1 MEKRICILYTG
12 GTIGMVP
19 SEKGYVPSS
28 GAFLDLLR
36 AIPDLY
42 WADMPRWDVVEFDP
56 LLDSSDITVREW
68 NQIGRAIAARYD
80 DYDGFVVLHG
90 TDTMAYSA
98 SAISFML
105 ENLSKPVI
113 FTGSQIPLGQI
124 RSDGRDNIISSLL
137 IAASGQV
144 HEVCIY
150 FNGVLLRGNR
160 STKRSSDQF
169 EAFESPNDA
178 PLAHAGIQIEYKKR
192 VLRPASS
199 EPFRL
204 QPFKEL
210 PIGVIKIFPG
220 IQFDYF
226 ESLMTDKLKGVVLET
241 FGAGNIPGSAQNAL
255 LPIIDRAYK
264 NGTII
269 TVCSQCS
276 QGAVSLGT
284 YAASSALRQ
293 GRRGQ
298 RTRYDDGGG
307 AGKELL
313 PAVDFGR
320 YGVCEGADAE
330 ESLRRTDR
338 IRNSRRSI
346 ASAGISV
353 SEDLVE
359 FRARRCEIKS
369 KSMLSGGFADRKHT
383 KRLASVSFSRSA
395 RKACTQSRRSPFCQ
409 KSTGFFDSS
418 APAEA
423 QLRRELLRD
432 AVIFAERGPAREA
445 RRRWAGAEDK

>member
-1 MEKRICILYTG
+1 MKKRICILYTG

-19 SEKGYVPSS
+19 SEKGYIPSS

-42 WADMPRWDVVEFDP
+42 WQDMPDWDVVEFDP

-68 NQIGRAIAARYD
+68 NQIGRAIAKRYEA
-80 DYDGFVVLHG
+80 YDGFVVLHG

-192 VLRPASS
+192 VLRPASE
-199 EPFRL
+199 EPFFLR
-204 QPFKEL
+204 PFKEL

-226 ESLMTDKLKGVVLET
+226 ASLMTDKLKGVVLET

-284 YAASSALRQ
+284 YAASSALRRVGAVN
-293 GRRGQ
+293 GRDMTTEAALAKSYYLLSISDDMDWVKTQMQKNLRG
-298 RTRYDDGGG
+298 
-307 AGKELL
+307 ELT
-313 PAVDFGR
+313 
-320 YGVCEGADAE
+320 E
-330 ESLRRTDR
+330 
-338 IRNSRRSI
+338 
-346 ASAGISV
+346 
-353 SEDLVE
+353 
-359 FRARRCEIKS
+359 
-369 KSMLSGGFADRKHT
+369 
-383 KRLASVSFSRSA
+383 
-395 RKACTQSRRSPFCQ
+395 
-409 KSTGFFDSS
+409 
-418 APAEA
+418 
-423 QLRRELLRD
+423 
-432 AVIFAERGPAREA
+432 
-445 RRRWAGAEDK
+445 

>member
-80 DYDGFVVLHG
+80 DYDGFVVL
-90 TDTMAYSA
+90 
-98 SAISFML
+98 

-178 PLAHAGIQIEYKKR
+178 PLA
-192 VLRPASS
+192 P
-199 EPFRL
+199 
-204 QPFKEL
+204 
-210 PIGVIKIFPG
+210 
-220 IQFDYF
+220 
-226 ESLMTDKLKGVVLET
+226 
-241 FGAGNIPGSAQNAL
+241 
-255 LPIIDRAYK
+255 
-264 NGTII
+264 
-269 TVCSQCS
+269 
-276 QGAVSLGT
+276 
-284 YAASSALRQ
+284 
-293 GRRGQ
+293 
-298 RTRYDDGGG
+298 
-307 AGKELL
+307 
-313 PAVDFGR
+313 PAV
-320 YGVCEGADAE
+320 
-330 ESLRRTDR
+330 
-338 IRNSRRSI
+338 
-346 ASAGISV
+346 
-353 SEDLVE
+353 
-359 FRARRCEIKS
+359 
-369 KSMLSGGFADRKHT
+369 
-383 KRLASVSFSRSA
+383 
-395 RKACTQSRRSPFCQ
+395 
-409 KSTGFFDSS
+409 
-418 APAEA
+418 
-423 QLRRELLRD
+423 
-432 AVIFAERGPAREA
+432 
-445 RRRWAGAEDK
+445 

>member
-1 MEKRICILYTG
+1 MNSKHICILYTG

-28 GAFLDLLR
+28 GAFLELLR

-42 WADMPRWDVVEFDP
+42 WPDMPQWDVVEFDP

-68 NQIGRAIAARYD
+68 NQIGKAIADRYEQ
-80 DYDGFVVLHG
+80 YDGFVVLHG

-105 ENLSKPVI
+105 EHLAKPVI

-150 FNGVLLRGNR
+150 FNGLLLRGNR

-178 PLAHAGIQIEYKKR
+178 PLASAGIQIHYRKSA
-192 VLRPASS
+192 LRPANEKDFSFR
-199 EPFRL
+199 PFR
-204 QPFKEL
+204 QL

-226 ESLMTDKLKGVVLET
+226 ASLMTDKLRGVVLET

-255 LPIIDRAYK
+255 LPIIERAYQ

-284 YAASSALRQ
+284 YAASDALRKV
-293 GRRGQ
+293 
-298 RTRYDDGGG
+298 G
-307 AGKELL
+307 AVNGKDMTTEAALAKSYYLL
-313 PAVDFGR
+313 
-320 YGVCEGADAE
+320 
-330 ESLRRTDR
+330 
-338 IRNSRRSI
+338 
-346 ASAGISV
+346 SV
-353 SEDLVE
+353 SDDMAWV
-359 FRARRCEIKS
+359 
-369 KSMLSGGFADRKHT
+369 
-383 KRLASVSFSRSA
+383 
-395 RKACTQSRRSPFCQ
+395 KAQMQ
-409 KSTGFFDSS
+409 KN
-418 APAEA
+418 
-423 QLRRELLRD
+423 LRGELT
-432 AVIFAERGPAREA
+432 E
-445 RRRWAGAEDK
+445 

>member
-1 MEKRICILYTG
+1 MKKRICILYTG

-28 GAFLDLLR
+28 GAFLELLR
-36 AIPDLY
+36 SIPDLY
-42 WADMPRWDVVEFDP
+42 WKDMPDWDVVEFDP

-68 NQIGRAIAARYD
+68 NQIGSAIASRYD

-105 ENLSKPVI
+105 ENLSKPII

-124 RSDGRDNIISSLL
+124 RSDGRDNIISSVL
-137 IAASGQV
+137 IAASGEV

-169 EAFESPNDA
+169 EAFEAPNDA
-178 PLAHAGIQIEYKKR
+178 PLAHAGIQIVYKR
-192 VLRPASS
+192 RALRPACT
-199 EPFRL
+199 EPFRF

-284 YAASSALRQ
+284 YAASSALR
-293 GRRGQ
+293 RV
-298 RTRYDDGGG
+298 G
-307 AGKELL
+307 AVNGKDMTTEAALAKSYYLL
-313 PAVDFGR
+313 
-320 YGVCEGADAE
+320 
-330 ESLRRTDR
+330 
-338 IRNSRRSI
+338 
-346 ASAGISV
+346 SV
-353 SEDLVE
+353 SDDMAWV
-359 FRARRCEIKS
+359 
-369 KSMLSGGFADRKHT
+369 
-383 KRLASVSFSRSA
+383 
-395 RKACTQSRRSPFCQ
+395 KAQMQ
-409 KSTGFFDSS
+409 KN
-418 APAEA
+418 
-423 QLRRELLRD
+423 LRGELT
-432 AVIFAERGPAREA
+432 E
-445 RRRWAGAEDK
+445 

>member
-1 MEKRICILYTG
+1 MKKRICILYTG

-28 GAFLDLLR
+28 GAFLELLR
-36 AIPDLY
+36 SIPDLY
-42 WADMPRWDVVEFDP
+42 WQDMPDWDVVEFDP

-68 NQIGRAIAARYD
+68 NQIGSAIAERYD

-124 RSDGRDNIISSLL
+124 RSDGRDNIISSVL
-137 IAASGQV
+137 IAASGEV

-178 PLAHAGIQIEYKKR
+178 PLAHAGIQIAYKRR
-192 VLRPASS
+192 VLRPEST

-284 YAASSALRQ
+284 YAASSALRRV
-293 GRRGQ
+293 GAVNGKDM
-298 RTRYDDGGG
+298 TTEAALAKSYYLLSVSDDM
-307 AGKELL
+307 AWVK
-313 PAVDFGR
+313 AQMQK
-320 YGVCEGADAE
+320 
-330 ESLRRTDR
+330 SLR
-338 IRNSRRSI
+338 
-346 ASAGISV
+346 G
-353 SEDLVE
+353 
-359 FRARRCEIKS
+359 
-369 KSMLSGGFADRKHT
+369 
-383 KRLASVSFSRSA
+383 
-395 RKACTQSRRSPFCQ
+395 
-409 KSTGFFDSS
+409 
-418 APAEA
+418 
-423 QLRRELLRD
+423 ELT
-432 AVIFAERGPAREA
+432 E
-445 RRRWAGAEDK
+445 

>member
-1 MEKRICILYTG
+1 MDKRICILYTG

-28 GAFLDLLR
+28 GAFLELLR

-42 WADMPRWDVVEFDP
+42 WQDMPKWDVVEFDP

-68 NQIGRAIAARYD
+68 NQIGAAISARYAA
-80 DYDGFVVLHG
+80 YDGFVVLHG

-113 FTGSQIPLGQI
+113 FTGSQIPLGQS

-178 PLAHAGIQIEYKKR
+178 ALAHAGIQIQYQKSA
-192 VLRPASS
+192 LRQPASV
-199 EPFRL
+199 PFHF

-226 ESLMTDKLKGVVLET
+226 ASLMTDKLKGVVLET

-255 LPIIDRAYK
+255 LPIIERAYQ

-284 YAASSALRQ
+284 YAASSALRRVGAVN
-293 GRRGQ
+293 GRDMTTEAALAKSYYLLSISDDRDFVKAQMQ
-298 RTRYDDGGG
+298 RNLCG
-307 AGKELL
+307 EL
-313 PAVDFGR
+313 
-320 YGVCEGADAE
+320 
-330 ESLRRTDR
+330 
-338 IRNSRRSI
+338 
-346 ASAGISV
+346 
-353 SEDLVE
+353 SE
-359 FRARRCEIKS
+359 
-369 KSMLSGGFADRKHT
+369 
-383 KRLASVSFSRSA
+383 
-395 RKACTQSRRSPFCQ
+395 
-409 KSTGFFDSS
+409 
-418 APAEA
+418 
-423 QLRRELLRD
+423 
-432 AVIFAERGPAREA
+432 
-445 RRRWAGAEDK
+445 

>member
-68 NQIGRAIAARYD
+68 NQIGR
-80 DYDGFVVLHG
+80 
-90 TDTMAYSA
+90 
-98 SAISFML
+98 
-105 ENLSKPVI
+105 
-113 FTGSQIPLGQI
+113 I

-169 EAFESPNDA
+169 EAFDSPNDA
-178 PLAHAGIQIEYKKR
+178 PLAHAGIQIEYKNR

-255 LPIIDRAYK
+255 LPIIDRA
-264 NGTII
+264 
-269 TVCSQCS
+269 
-276 QGAVSLGT
+276 
-284 YAASSALRQ
+284 
-293 GRRGQ
+293 
-298 RTRYDDGGG
+298 
-307 AGKELL
+307 
-313 PAVDFGR
+313 
-320 YGVCEGADAE
+320 
-330 ESLRRTDR
+330 
-338 IRNSRRSI
+338 
-346 ASAGISV
+346 
-353 SEDLVE
+353 
-359 FRARRCEIKS
+359 
-369 KSMLSGGFADRKHT
+369 
-383 KRLASVSFSRSA
+383 
-395 RKACTQSRRSPFCQ
+395 
-409 KSTGFFDSS
+409 
-418 APAEA
+418 
-423 QLRRELLRD
+423 
-432 AVIFAERGPAREA
+432 
-445 RRRWAGAEDK
+445 

>member
-68 NQIGRAIAARYD
+68 NQIGRAIAARYE

-90 TDTMAYSA
+90 SDT
-98 SAISFML
+98 
-105 ENLSKPVI
+105 
-113 FTGSQIPLGQI
+113 
-124 RSDGRDNIISSLL
+124 
-137 IAASGQV
+137 
-144 HEVCIY
+144 
-150 FNGVLLRGNR
+150 
-160 STKRSSDQF
+160 
-169 EAFESPNDA
+169 FESPNDA

-284 YAASSALRQ
+284 YAASSALRRVGAVN
-293 GRRGQ
+293 GRDM
-298 RTRYDDGGG
+298 TTEAALAKSYYLLSISDDM
-307 AGKELL
+307 AFVK
-313 PAVDFGR
+313 AQMQK
-320 YGVCEGADAE
+320 
-330 ESLRRTDR
+330 SLR
-338 IRNSRRSI
+338 
-346 ASAGISV
+346 G
-353 SEDLVE
+353 
-359 FRARRCEIKS
+359 
-369 KSMLSGGFADRKHT
+369 
-383 KRLASVSFSRSA
+383 
-395 RKACTQSRRSPFCQ
+395 
-409 KSTGFFDSS
+409 
-418 APAEA
+418 
-423 QLRRELLRD
+423 ELT
-432 AVIFAERGPAREA
+432 E
-445 RRRWAGAEDK
+445 

>member
-1 MEKRICILYTG
+1 
-12 GTIGMVP
+12 
-19 SEKGYVPSS
+19 
-28 GAFLDLLR
+28 
-36 AIPDLY
+36 
-42 WADMPRWDVVEFDP
+42 
-56 LLDSSDITVREW
+56 
-68 NQIGRAIAARYD
+68 
-80 DYDGFVVLHG
+80 
-90 TDTMAYSA
+90 
-98 SAISFML
+98 ML

-284 YAASSALRQ
+284 YAASSALRRVGAVN
-293 GRRGQ
+293 GRDM
-298 RTRYDDGGG
+298 TTEAALAKSYYLLSISDDM
-307 AGKELL
+307 AFVK
-313 PAVDFGR
+313 AQMQK
-320 YGVCEGADAE
+320 
-330 ESLRRTDR
+330 SLR
-338 IRNSRRSI
+338 
-346 ASAGISV
+346 G
-353 SEDLVE
+353 
-359 FRARRCEIKS
+359 
-369 KSMLSGGFADRKHT
+369 
-383 KRLASVSFSRSA
+383 
-395 RKACTQSRRSPFCQ
+395 
-409 KSTGFFDSS
+409 
-418 APAEA
+418 
-423 QLRRELLRD
+423 ELT
-432 AVIFAERGPAREA
+432 E
-445 RRRWAGAEDK
+445 

>member
-1 MEKRICILYTG
+1 MKKRICILYTG

-42 WADMPRWDVVEFDP
+42 WADMPAWDVVEFEP
-56 LLDSSDITVREW
+56 LLDSSDITGPRNGTRSEA
-68 NQIGRAIAARYD
+68 AIAERYE

-124 RSDGRDNIISSLL
+124 RSDGRDNIISALL

-192 VLRPASS
+192 VLRPAS
-199 EPFRL
+199 EEAFHF

-226 ESLMTDKLKGVVLET
+226 ASLMTDKLKGVVLET

-255 LPIIDRAYK
+255 LPIIERAYQ

-284 YAASSALRQ
+284 YAASSALRRVGAVN
-293 GRRGQ
+293 GRDM
-298 RTRYDDGGG
+298 TTEAALAKSYY
-307 AGKELL
+307 LM
-313 PAVDFGR
+313 
-320 YGVCEGADAE
+320 
-330 ESLRRTDR
+330 
-338 IRNSRRSI
+338 
-346 ASAGISV
+346 SV
-353 SEDLVE
+353 SDDMAFV
-359 FRARRCEIKS
+359 KS
-369 KSMLSGGFADRKHT
+369 QM
-383 KRLASVSFSRSA
+383 
-395 RKACTQSRRSPFCQ
+395 Q
-409 KSTGFFDSS
+409 KN
-418 APAEA
+418 
-423 QLRRELLRD
+423 LRGELT
-432 AVIFAERGPAREA
+432 E
-445 RRRWAGAEDK
+445 

>member
-1 MEKRICILYTG
+1 MKKRICILYTG

-28 GAFLDLLR
+28 GAFLELLR
-36 AIPDLY
+36 SIPDLY
-42 WADMPRWDVVEFDP
+42 WKDMPDWDVVEFDP

-68 NQIGRAIAARYD
+68 NQIGSAIASRYD

-105 ENLSKPVI
+105 ENLSKPII

-124 RSDGRDNIISSLL
+124 RSDGRDNIISSVL
-137 IAASGQV
+137 IAASGEV

-169 EAFESPNDA
+169 EAFEAPNDA
-178 PLAHAGIQIEYKKR
+178 PLAHAGIQIVYKRR
-192 VLRPASS
+192 VLRPACT
-199 EPFRL
+199 EPFRF

-284 YAASSALRQ
+284 YAASSALRRV
-293 GRRGQ
+293 GAVNGKDM
-298 RTRYDDGGG
+298 TTEAALAKSYYLLTISDDM
-307 AGKELL
+307 AWVK
-313 PAVDFGR
+313 AQMQK
-320 YGVCEGADAE
+320 
-330 ESLRRTDR
+330 SLR
-338 IRNSRRSI
+338 
-346 ASAGISV
+346 G
-353 SEDLVE
+353 
-359 FRARRCEIKS
+359 
-369 KSMLSGGFADRKHT
+369 
-383 KRLASVSFSRSA
+383 
-395 RKACTQSRRSPFCQ
+395 
-409 KSTGFFDSS
+409 
-418 APAEA
+418 
-423 QLRRELLRD
+423 ELT
-432 AVIFAERGPAREA
+432 E
-445 RRRWAGAEDK
+445 

>member
-178 PLAHAGIQIEYKKR
+178 PLA
-192 VLRPASS
+192 PA
-199 EPFRL
+199 
-204 QPFKEL
+204 
-210 PIGVIKIFPG
+210 G

-284 YAASSALRQ
+284 YAASSALRRVGAVN
-293 GRRGQ
+293 GRDM
-298 RTRYDDGGG
+298 TTEAALAKSYYLLSISDDMAFVKAQMQKNLCG
-307 AGKELL
+307 ELT
-313 PAVDFGR
+313 
-320 YGVCEGADAE
+320 E
-330 ESLRRTDR
+330 
-338 IRNSRRSI
+338 
-346 ASAGISV
+346 
-353 SEDLVE
+353 
-359 FRARRCEIKS
+359 
-369 KSMLSGGFADRKHT
+369 
-383 KRLASVSFSRSA
+383 
-395 RKACTQSRRSPFCQ
+395 
-409 KSTGFFDSS
+409 
-418 APAEA
+418 
-423 QLRRELLRD
+423 
-432 AVIFAERGPAREA
+432 
-445 RRRWAGAEDK
+445 

>member
-1 MEKRICILYTG
+1 MKKRICILYTG

-42 WADMPRWDVVEFDP
+42 WADMPAWDVVEFDP

-68 NQIGRAIAARYD
+68 NQIGSAIAERYE

-192 VLRPASS
+192 ILRPAS
-199 EPFRL
+199 EEAFRF

-220 IQFDYF
+220 IQYF
-226 ESLMTDKLKGVVLET
+226 ASLMTDKLKGVVLET

-255 LPIIDRAYK
+255 LPIIERAYQ

-284 YAASSALRQ
+284 YAASSALRRVGAVN
-293 GRRGQ
+293 GRDM
-298 RTRYDDGGG
+298 TTEAALAKSYYLMSISDDM
-307 AGKELL
+307 AFVKSQMQK
-313 PAVDFGR
+313 
-320 YGVCEGADAE
+320 
-330 ESLRRTDR
+330 SLR
-338 IRNSRRSI
+338 
-346 ASAGISV
+346 G
-353 SEDLVE
+353 
-359 FRARRCEIKS
+359 
-369 KSMLSGGFADRKHT
+369 
-383 KRLASVSFSRSA
+383 
-395 RKACTQSRRSPFCQ
+395 
-409 KSTGFFDSS
+409 
-418 APAEA
+418 
-423 QLRRELLRD
+423 ELT
-432 AVIFAERGPAREA
+432 E
-445 RRRWAGAEDK
+445 

>member
-1 MEKRICILYTG
+1 MKKRICILYTG

-28 GAFLDLLR
+28 GAFLELLR
-36 AIPDLY
+36 SIPDLH
-42 WADMPRWDVVEFDP
+42 WQDMPDWDVVEFDP

-68 NQIGRAIAARYD
+68 NQIGAAIESRYD

-124 RSDGRDNIISSLL
+124 RSDGRDNIISSVL
-137 IAASGQV
+137 IAASGEV

-169 EAFESPNDA
+169 EAFEAPNDA
-178 PLAHAGIQIEYKKR
+178 PLAYAGIQIAYKR
-192 VLRPASS
+192 RALRQKSAA
-199 EPFRL
+199 PFHFR
-204 QPFKEL
+204 PFKEL

-226 ESLMTDKLKGVVLET
+226 ASLMTDKLKGVVLET

-284 YAASSALRQ
+284 YAASSALRRV
-293 GRRGQ
+293 GAVNGKDM
-298 RTRYDDGGG
+298 TTEAALAKSYYLMSISDDMDWVKAQMQKNLCG
-307 AGKELL
+307 ELT
-313 PAVDFGR
+313 
-320 YGVCEGADAE
+320 E
-330 ESLRRTDR
+330 
-338 IRNSRRSI
+338 
-346 ASAGISV
+346 
-353 SEDLVE
+353 
-359 FRARRCEIKS
+359 
-369 KSMLSGGFADRKHT
+369 
-383 KRLASVSFSRSA
+383 
-395 RKACTQSRRSPFCQ
+395 
-409 KSTGFFDSS
+409 
-418 APAEA
+418 
-423 QLRRELLRD
+423 
-432 AVIFAERGPAREA
+432 
-445 RRRWAGAEDK
+445 

>member
-1 MEKRICILYTG
+1 
-12 GTIGMVP
+12 
-19 SEKGYVPSS
+19 
-28 GAFLDLLR
+28 
-36 AIPDLY
+36 
-42 WADMPRWDVVEFDP
+42 
-56 LLDSSDITVREW
+56 
-68 NQIGRAIAARYD
+68 
-80 DYDGFVVLHG
+80 
-90 TDTMAYSA
+90 MAYSA

-226 ESLMTDKLKGVVLET
+226 ESLMTDKLKGVVL
-241 FGAGNIPGSAQNAL
+241 GAPSAQA
-255 LPIIDRAYK
+255 
-264 NGTII
+264 T
-269 TVCSQCS
+269 
-276 QGAVSLGT
+276 
-284 YAASSALRQ
+284 
-293 GRRGQ
+293 
-298 RTRYDDGGG
+298 
-307 AGKELL
+307 
-313 PAVDFGR
+313 
-320 YGVCEGADAE
+320 
-330 ESLRRTDR
+330 
-338 IRNSRRSI
+338 
-346 ASAGISV
+346 
-353 SEDLVE
+353 
-359 FRARRCEIKS
+359 FRARRRTRCCRSLTGRTKTVR
-369 KSMLSGGFADRKHT
+369 LSPSA
-383 KRLASVSFSRSA
+383 RSA
-395 RKACTQSRRSPFCQ
+395 
-409 KSTGFFDSS
+409 
-418 APAEA
+418 
-423 QLRRELLRD
+423 
-432 AVIFAERGPAREA
+432 ARA
-445 RRRWAGAEDK
+445 R

>member
-1 MEKRICILYTG
+1 MKKRICILYTG

-28 GAFLDLLR
+28 GAFLNLLR

-42 WADMPRWDVVEFDP
+42 WADMPEWDVVEFEP

-68 NQIGRAIAARYD
+68 NQIGSAIAERYE

-169 EAFESPNDA
+169 EAFESPNEV

-192 VLRPASS
+192 VLRPAS
-199 EPFRL
+199 EEAFHF

-220 IQFDYF
+220 YSVRLFCV
-226 ESLMTDKLKGVVLET
+226 TDDGQIKGR
-241 FGAGNIPGSAQNAL
+241 GAR
-255 LPIIDRAYK
+255 D
-264 NGTII
+264 
-269 TVCSQCS
+269 V
-276 QGAVSLGT
+276 
-284 YAASSALRQ
+284 
-293 GRRGQ
+293 RRGQ
-298 RTRYDDGGG
+298 Y
-307 AGKELL
+307 
-313 PAVDFGR
+313 
-320 YGVCEGADAE
+320 
-330 ESLRRTDR
+330 
-338 IRNSRRSI
+338 
-346 ASAGISV
+346 
-353 SEDLVE
+353 
-359 FRARRCEIKS
+359 
-369 KSMLSGGFADRKHT
+369 SGLG
-383 KRLASVSFSRSA
+383 
-395 RKACTQSRRSPFCQ
+395 
-409 KSTGFFDSS
+409 
-418 APAEA
+418 
-423 QLRRELLRD
+423 
-432 AVIFAERGPAREA
+432 AERAA
-445 RRRWAGAEDK
+445 ADH